1 MTNQNSTPP
10 SSRGALRRLLIVLLI
25 VAGVAI
31 YAYGWNATDIS
42 LEEVQDPVRQASVS
56 RALRELL
63 SPDLFARDRTRETY
77 EAPFTIGCPEG
88 ASREPRRD
96 DLEGDAYVILTPGCA
111 DQDEVITIEGF
122 HLPANAIASVYIRRE
137 SGQTLPFKLARA
149 DGTVSEETAFDVDNS
164 GYFLVQG
171 KVPRGRGISGQ
182 TMPLQIQTISPTGWP
197 RLSQTTNTVI
207 EKMVE
212 TIFLALMATTLA
224 VPISIAIS
232 FLAARNL
239 MRQMHLP
246 LGNVLVGVVL
256 LPVGAALGYLLVG
269 PLGRVAVNWGKDLW
283 LGLVGPVVTVAAFG
297 AVARMS
303 ERLRLNGAGH
313 RVRSLVM
320 NLLLFVVIIF
330 VLGAVGGLLVWL
342 GEQFTGNITGYFGNF
357 VGTIGELIDLTVEW
371 FAALGGAVILASVG
385 ATWSAVAL
393 RTVGAPLS
401 NVLGGVLGA
410 LSGAFLLGLT
420 AYVGTQ
426 AVLLGLLTAVV
437 AALLG
442 GQATVLAYERLF
454 RRPSVALRRRRRE
467 DVSAE
472 QAARTTLFI
481 VGAVLTFLVA
491 AYVLDLLRAIVDE
504 RPPSAR
510 QLDLGLFQIRAYIAQ
525 AALMGAVLGGLSG
538 GLAGTQTSFPLGMTV
553 YNTTRTILN
562 ALRSIEPLI
571 MGIVFV
577 IWVGVGPFA
586 GVLALTLHSIAA
598 LGKLYSE
605 QVENIDAGPIEA
617 IQSTGAN
624 RLQTIVYAVW
634 PQIVPPY
641 IAFTM
646 YRWDINVRMSTIIG
660 FVGGGGIGFLLQQ
673 QINLLRYNQAGVAVL
688 AIAVVVS
695 ALDYASAA
703 IRERLV

>member
-1 MTNQNSTPP
+1 MTNDNMTPE
-10 SSRGALRRLLIVLLI
+10 SSRGPLRRLLIVLLI
-25 VAGVAI
+25 VVGVAI

-42 LEEVQDPVRQASVS
+42 LDEVQDPVRQASVS

-63 SPDLFARDRTRETY
+63 SPDLFARDRTQQHYAT
-77 EAPFTIGCPEG
+77 PFTVGCSEG
-88 ASREPRRD
+88 ESAGARRD
-96 DLEGDAYVILTPGCA
+96 DLEDDAYIIITPGCA
-111 DQDEVITIEGF
+111 DQDEIVNIEGY
-122 HLPANAIASVYIRRE
+122 HLPANAIAGVYIRRDN
-137 SGQTLPFKLARA
+137 GQTLPFKLVRA
-149 DGTVSEETAFDVDNS
+149 DGTVSEESTFDVDNS
-164 GYFLVQG
+164 GYFNIQV
-171 KVPRGRGISGQ
+171 KVPRGRGISNQ
-182 TMPLQIQTISPTGWP
+182 TLPLEVQTISPTGWP

-239 MRQMHLP
+239 MRQVHLP

-283 LGLVGPVVTVAAFG
+283 LGLISPVVMVAPFG
-297 AVARMS
+297 AVAHMS
-303 ERLRLNGAGH
+303 DRLQLNGTGN
-313 RVRSLVM
+313 RIRSLLM
-320 NLLLFVVIIF
+320 NLLLFMAIIF
-330 VLGAVGGLLVWL
+330 VLGALGGLLVWL
-342 GEQFTGNITGYFGNF
+342 GGQFTGNVTRYFGNF
-357 VGTIGELIDLTVEW
+357 VGTIGELIDLTIEW
-371 FAALGGAVILASVG
+371 FAALGGAVIVASVG

-393 RTVGAPLS
+393 RAVRAPLS

-410 LSGAFLLGLT
+410 LSGAILLGST
-420 AYVGTQ
+420 AFIGTQ
-426 AVLLGLLTAVV
+426 AVLLGLLTAIV
-437 AALLG
+437 AAVLG

-472 QAARTTLFI
+472 QAARSTLFI
-481 VGAVLTFLVA
+481 IGAILTFLVA

-510 QLDLGLFQIRAYIAQ
+510 MMDLGLFQIRVYIAQ
-525 AALMGAVLGGLSG
+525 AALMGAVLGGLAG
-538 GLAGTQTSFPLGMTV
+538 GLAGAHTSFPLGMAV

-688 AIAVVVS
+688 AIAIVVS
-695 ALDYASAA
+695 VLDYASAA

>member
-1 MTNQNSTPP
+1 MIDDNSAPS
-10 SSRGALRRLLIVLLI
+10 SSRGPLRRLLAVLA
-25 VAGVAI
+25 VALGVVI

-42 LEEVQDPVRQASVS
+42 LDEVKDPTRQASVS

-63 SPDLFARDRTRETY
+63 SPDLFARSRTEAVFS
-77 EAPFTIGCPEG
+77 APFAIGCAG
-88 ASREPRRD
+88 EPQAARRD
-96 DLEGDAYVILTPGCA
+96 DLDGDAYIIFTPGCA
-111 DQDEVITIEGF
+111 DQDEVIKVEGF
-122 HLPANAIASVYIRRE
+122 NLPANAIASISIRRE
-137 SGQTLPFKLARA
+137 SGQTLPFKRVSA
-149 DGTVSEETAFDVDNS
+149 DGTVTEQIAFDVDNS
-164 GYFLVQG
+164 GYFDVRV

-182 TMPLQIQTISPTGWP
+182 TLPLDVQTISPTGWP
-197 RLSQTTNTVI
+197 RLSRTTNTVI
-207 EKMVE
+207 EKMIE

-239 MRQMHLP
+239 MRQVHLP
-246 LGNVLVGVVL
+246 LGTVLVGFAL
-256 LPVGAALGYLLVG
+256 LPVGGFLGYALLG
-269 PLGRVAVNWGKDLW
+269 PLGRLAVGWGEDLW
-283 LGLVGPVVTVAAFG
+283 LGLIGPVVTIAGFG
-297 AVARMS
+297 AAARVS
-303 ERLRLNGAGH
+303 SRLRLDGAGH
-313 RVRSLVM
+313 RVQSLLM
-320 NLLLFVVIIF
+320 NALLLVAVVI
-330 VLGAVGGLLVWL
+330 VLGALGGVFIWL
-342 GEQFTGNITGYFGNF
+342 GEQLTGDITRYFGNF
-357 VGTIGELIDLTVEW
+357 VGTIGQLIEFTIAWV
-371 FAALGGAVILASVG
+371 AALGGAVIVGSFGAS
-385 ATWSAVAL
+385 WSAVAL
-393 RTVGAPLS
+393 RMVHAPLS
-401 NVLGGVLGA
+401 NILGAVLGA
-410 LSGAFLLGLT
+410 LSGGILLAFT
-420 AYVGTQ
+420 AYIGTQ
-426 AVLLGLLTAVV
+426 AVLLGLLTAIV
-437 AALLG
+437 AAVLG

-454 RRPSVALRRRRRE
+454 RRPSIMLRRRRRE

-472 QAARTTLFI
+472 QAARSTLFVI
-481 VGAVLTFLVA
+481 GAVLTFLLA

-504 RPPSAR
+504 RPPSGR
-510 QLDLGLFQIRAYIAQ
+510 LVDLGLITVRAYIAR
-525 AALMGAVLGGLSG
+525 AALMGATLGGLAG
-538 GLAGTQTSFPLGMTV
+538 GLAGTQTSFPLGMAV

-688 AIAVVVS
+688 AIAIVVS
-695 ALDYASAA
+695 VLDYASAA

>member
-1 MTNQNSTPP
+1 MTNQDPAP
-10 SSRGALRRLLIVLLI
+10 SSRGALRRLLVVLAIAL
-25 VAGVAI
+25 GVAI

-42 LEEVQDPVRQASVS
+42 LDEVQDPVRQASVS

-63 SPDLFARDRTRETY
+63 SPDLFARNRTEQIFN
-77 EAPFTIGCPEG
+77 APFAIGCPEG
-88 ASREPRRD
+88 EPEPTRRD
-96 DLEGDAYVILTPGCA
+96 DLGGDAYVIFTPGCA
-111 DQDEVITIEGF
+111 GQDEVITVEGF
-122 HLPANAIASVYIRRE
+122 HLPANAIANIRIRRE
-137 SGQTLPFKLARA
+137 SGQALPFKLVRA

-164 GYFLVQG
+164 GYFYVQV
-171 KVPRGRGISGQ
+171 KVPRGRGISNQ
-182 TMPLQIQTISPTGWP
+182 TLPLEIQTISPTGWP

-207 EKMVE
+207 DKMVE

-239 MRQMHLP
+239 MRQVHLP
-246 LGNVLVGVVL
+246 LGNVLVGFVL
-256 LPVGAALGYLLVG
+256 LPAGGVLGYLLLG
-269 PLGRVAVNWGKDLW
+269 PLGRMAVGWGKDLW
-283 LGLVGPVVTVAAFG
+283 LGLIGPVVAVAAFG

-303 ERLRLNGAGH
+303 ARLRLDGTGH
-313 RVRSLVM
+313 RVQSLVM
-320 NLLLFVVIIF
+320 NLLLLAAVVI
-330 VLGAVGGLLVWL
+330 VLGALGGVFIWL
-342 GEQFTGNITGYFGNF
+342 GEQLTGDLTRYLGNF
-357 VGTIGELIDLTVEW
+357 VGTIGQLVDFTIEW
-371 FAALGGAVILASVG
+371 VAALGGAVIIGSFG

-393 RTVGAPLS
+393 RTVHAPLS
-401 NVLGGVLGA
+401 NILGAALGA
-410 LSGAFLLGLT
+410 LSGAILLGFT
-420 AYVGTQ
+420 AYIGTQ
-426 AVLLGLLTAVV
+426 AVLLGLLTAIV
-437 AALLG
+437 AAVLG
-442 GQATVLAYERLF
+442 GQATVLGYERLF
-454 RRPSVALRRRRRE
+454 RRPSIMLRRRRRE

-472 QAARTTLFI
+472 QAARSTLFI
-481 VGAVLTFLVA
+481 IGAVLTFLVA

-504 RPPSAR
+504 RPPSGR
-510 QLDLGLFQIRAYIAQ
+510 LMDLGLFSVRVYIAQ
-525 AALMGAVLGGLSG
+525 AALMGAALGGLTG
-538 GLAGTQTSFPLGMTV
+538 GLAGTQTSFPLGMAV

-688 AIAVVVS
+688 AIAIVVS
-695 ALDYASAA
+695 VLDYASAA

>member
-1 MTNQNSTPP
+1 MMNENATPP
-10 SSRGALRRLLIVLLI
+10 SSRSALRRLLVVLAI
-25 VAGVAI
+25 AAGVVI
-31 YAYGWNATDIS
+31 YAYGWNVTDIS
-42 LEEVQDPVRQASVS
+42 LDEVQDSTRQASVT

-63 SPDLFARDRTRETY
+63 SPDLFARDRTQKIY
-77 EAPFTIGCPEG
+77 QAPFGIGCPEG
-88 ASREPRRD
+88 EAAPTRRD
-96 DLEGDAYVILTPGCA
+96 DLDGDAYVVFSPSCA
-111 DQDEVITIEGF
+111 DPDDVVTVEGF
-122 HLPANAIASVYIRRE
+122 HLPANAIASIRIRRDND
-137 SGQTLPFKLARA
+137 QTLPFKLVRK
-149 DGTVSEETAFDVDNS
+149 DGTVSEETVFDVDNS
-164 GYFLVQG
+164 GYFNVQV
-171 KVPRGRGISGQ
+171 KVPRGRGISNQ
-182 TMPLQIQTISPTGWP
+182 TLPLEIQTISPAGWP

-207 EKMVE
+207 EKMIE

-239 MRQMHLP
+239 MRQIHLP
-246 LGNVLVGVVL
+246 LGNVLVGFVL
-256 LPVGAALGYLLVG
+256 LPVGGLLGYLLLG
-269 PLGRVAVNWGKDLW
+269 PLGRMTVGWGEGLW
-283 LGLVGPVVTVAAFG
+283 LGLLGPVVAIAAFG

-303 ERLRLNGAGH
+303 DRLTLNGTGN
-313 RVRSLVM
+313 RVRGLVM
-320 NLLLFVVIIF
+320 NFLLLLVVVM
-330 VLGAVGGLLVWL
+330 VLGALGGLFVWIGGQLTGSLTRYLGHFLATLGQLV
-342 GEQFTGNITGYFGNF
+342 
-357 VGTIGELIDLTVEW
+357 DLTIEW
-371 FAALGGAVILASVG
+371 FAALGGALVLASIG
-385 ATWSAVAL
+385 ATWSATAL
-393 RTVGAPLS
+393 RGIQAPLS
-401 NVLGGVLGA
+401 NVLGAVLGVLGGAILLAFTA
-410 LSGAFLLGLT
+410 LI
-420 AYVGTQ
+420 GTQ
-426 AVLLGLLTAVV
+426 AVLLGLLTAIV
-437 AALLG
+437 AALMG
-442 GQATVLAYERLF
+442 GQVLVLIYERVF
-454 RRPSVALRRRRRE
+454 DRPSVAQRRRRRE

-472 QAARTTLFI
+472 QALRSALFI
-481 VGAVLTFLVA
+481 AGALITFLVA

-510 QLDLGLFQIRAYIAQ
+510 MMDLGPISVRVYIAQ
-525 AALMGAVLGGLSG
+525 AALMGAVLGGLAG
-538 GLAGTQTSFPLGMTV
+538 GLAGAHTSFPLGMAV

-688 AIAVVVS
+688 AIAIVVS
-695 ALDYASAA
+695 VLDYASAA